1 MDLLHGFV
9 KTSNFYDDLNF
20 PQGFNRSGHFTIQEA
35 ELLTAIGKLLFQ
47 LEHQLAEPQNH
58 TEENFVAMCVTKRDP
73 ETRLESL
80 WHKYKSATQSKRFHT
95 LSSSVKANVDNAFNE
110 LEGNY

>member
-1 MDLLHGFV
+1 MDLLYGFV

-35 ELLTAIGKLLFQ
+35 ELLTAIGKRLFQ
-47 LEHQLAEPQNH
+47 LEHQLAEPKNH
-58 TEENFVAMCVTKRDP
+58 TEENFVIMCQTKREA
-73 ETRLESL
+73 ETRIESL
-80 WHKYKSATQSKRFHT
+80 WHKYKSVTQGRRLHT
-95 LSSSVKANVDNAFNE
+95 LTGCTPGNVGNTFNE

>member
-35 ELLTAIGKLLFQ
+35 ELLTAIGKRLFQ
-47 LEHQLAEPQNH
+47 LEHQLADPQNH
-58 TEENFVAMCVTKRDP
+58 TEANFVTMCQTKR
-73 ETRLESL
+73 EAQTRIESL
-80 WHKYKSATQSKRFHT
+80 WHKYKSVTQKRRLHT
-95 LSSSVKANVDNAFNE
+95 LSSHINANVDNTFNE

>member
-35 ELLTAIGKLLFQ
+35 ELLTAVGKRLFH

-58 TEENFVAMCVTKRDP
+58 TEQNFLTMCQTKREA
-73 ETRLESL
+73 ETRIESL
-80 WHKYKSATQSKRFHT
+80 WHKYKSVTQGRKIHT
-95 LSSSVKANVDNAFNE
+95 LTGSMPVSVGNTINE